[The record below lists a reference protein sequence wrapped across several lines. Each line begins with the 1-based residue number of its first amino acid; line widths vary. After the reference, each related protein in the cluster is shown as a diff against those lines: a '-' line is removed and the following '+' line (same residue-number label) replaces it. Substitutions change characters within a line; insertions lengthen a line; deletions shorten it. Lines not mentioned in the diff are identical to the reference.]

1 MHNTDAMQARRYPN
15 LANESGMRLETTRY
29 IDGADPAMLIVKVRP
44 MQAAVLPLQL
54 WRRLRFSDRVNHRLI
69 SSYLLLTFVRP
80 A

>member
-1 MHNTDAMQARRYPN
+1 
-15 LANESGMRLETTRY
+15 
-29 IDGADPAMLIVKVRP
+29 

-54 WRRLRFSDRVNHRLI
+54 WRRLRFSDRVNHRLV